1 MNFVDEKF
9 AAEKHSACAIARLT
23 HSTQGAIDS
32 NLCDV
37 TQTRPGPRPGTT
49 VHKIGYTKLD
59 TQNWI
64 HKIGQRITSGL
75 AANPSSNSSQ
85 CREKAKSS
93 MRHSE
98 PNRRLMFVMR
108 RFLYISISIQML
120 LYCIFRFVFR
130 FTFPY
135 WASWMIWSGFG
146 VQTIALILLLAILP
160 EIRVYARRKFF
171 CEWTDPDRPRDHGHF
186 TKNPNS
192 WLTEFI
198 NFTELYN
205 LEACIANVSSKM

>member
-108 RFLYISISIQML
+108 RFLYIDPDAAL
-120 LYCIFRFVFR
+120 LHLSLRVSFYFSLLGKLDDLVRLWRPDHRVDPPACN
-130 FTFPY
+130 P
-135 WASWMIWSGFG
+135 SGN
-146 VQTIALILLLAILP
+146 QSLCAQEILL
-160 EIRVYARRKFF
+160 
-171 CEWTDPDRPRDHGHF
+171 
-186 TKNPNS
+186 
-192 WLTEFI
+192 
-198 NFTELYN
+198 
-205 LEACIANVSSKM
+205 